1 MFEEAPDAA
10 VAVEAPAHATASPA
24 AALKALPPEEREAY
38 WYKHVYRPETRQL
51 TWRAVIMGVVLGG
64 ALSLSNLYI
73 GLKTGLGIGVAITAG
88 ILAFAVFK
96 ALEKILPGGKF
107 TDLENNAMQSVAS
120 AAGFMASS
128 GLISAIPALLLLNG
142 TTLNPY
148 LLAAWITAISLLGV
162 VVAVPVK
169 RQMVNIDQLPF
180 PSGTA
185 AAETIRSLH
194 GGTSDAM
201 DQAVGLGIAGLIA
214 GVVTWLQQGGADVL
228 NLLAKGHHWLK
239 YIAWSLPP
247 DCKPFPGVGALTPA
261 KLTVGMDLDP
271 LLYATGAI
279 IGIRTG
285 VSLFLGAIF
294 TWYGLAPWL
303 VQNHIE
309 ANGKVIKGGFSAVAH
324 WTSWPSTTM
333 LIVVTLLTL
342 GMQWKSMA
350 RAVSGLL
357 GTFKRA
363 GASDD
368 EIAAKIEVPGS
379 WFLGGML
386 LVGGVCVGLQYFAFG
401 INPLLGIISVVL
413 TLLLSMVVAR
423 ITGETDIAQ
432 NGPMGKITQL
442 FFGIVAPTNPL
453 TNMMTA
459 NVTAGAALHTSDLLT
474 DLKSGYLLGA
484 NPRQQ
489 FLAQIWGVAAGSL
502 VCVPAYN
509 LLVPNKEA
517 LGDKLP
523 APAAIG
529 WEVAAKAL
537 TQGLHAIPPTAFAF
551 MGILTVIGVL
561 ITLIEHFVPKSRNF
575 LPSPIGFGMAM
586 VLPFHITFA
595 IFGGSLIGWICQ
607 KVAPKAS
614 EKYLVAV
621 SSGIIAGDSLVA
633 IGVLGI
639 EAALHMF

>member
-1 MFEEAPDAA
+1 MFEEAPDAS
-10 VAVEAPAHATASPA
+10 VATEAPAPATVNPA

-51 TWRAVIMGVVLGG
+51 TWRAVLMGVVLGG

-96 ALEKILPGGKF
+96 ALEKVLPGGKF

-148 LLAAWITAISLLGV
+148 LLAAWITGISLLGV
-162 VVAVPVK
+162 VVAIPVK

-201 DQAVGLGIAGLIA
+201 DRAVGLGIAGLIA
-214 GVVTWLQQGGADVL
+214 GVITWLQQGGADIL
-228 NLLAKGHHWLK
+228 NHLGKSAPWLK
-239 YIAWSLPP
+239 HLAWSLPP
-247 DCKPFPGVGALTPA
+247 DCHPFPGVAGLAPG
-261 KLTVGMDLDP
+261 KLTLGMDLDP

-285 VSLFLGAIF
+285 VSLLLGALF

-303 VQNHIE
+303 VTNHIE

-324 WTSWPSTTM
+324 WSSWPSTTM
-333 LIVVTLLTL
+333 LIIVTLLTL
-342 GMQWKSMA
+342 GLQWKSMA
-350 RAVSGLL
+350 RAVSGMLSS
-357 GTFKRA
+357 FKRTT
-363 GASDD
+363 SPED
-368 EIAAKIEVPGS
+368 EISAKVEVPGS

-386 LVGGVCVGLQYFAFG
+386 LAGGACVAMQTFAFG
-401 INPLLGIISVVL
+401 INPLLGIVSVLL

-442 FFGIVAPTNPL
+442 FFGAIAPTNPI

-509 LLVPNKEA
+509 LLVPNKAA

-561 ITLIEHFVPKSRNF
+561 ITLVEHFVPKSRNI

-586 VLPFHITFA
+586 VLPFHISFA
-595 IFGGSLIGWICQ
+595 IFGGSLIGWLLSTFAPQ
-607 KVAPKAS
+607 KS

-633 IGVLGI
+633 IAILGI
-639 EAALHMF
+639 EAALKMM